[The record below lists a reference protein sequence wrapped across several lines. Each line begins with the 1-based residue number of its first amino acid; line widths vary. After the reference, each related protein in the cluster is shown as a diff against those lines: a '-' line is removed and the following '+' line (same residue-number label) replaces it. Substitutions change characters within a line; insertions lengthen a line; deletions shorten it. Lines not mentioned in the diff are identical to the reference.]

1 MTTAQSSTQPATP
14 IQLGSCRKIL
24 VVKLDSLGDFLLVT
38 PFLRGLRR
46 AAPQAHIDLLV
57 APQTLPLAEL
67 CPYVNRVVGFQVTQ
81 QGVSFTAQASGAQTS
96 RDGFLAD
103 FAAHTYDLAV
113 VPRWD
118 LDMGFAS
125 WVCRSSE
132 APRRVGFAAPR
143 MYAQH
148 CGYAQQNYTDILHR
162 PFAAHEVEHYEA
174 LLDFLLGVSEPG
186 RAFSSHPDQTPTEAW
201 IRADDLAAAK
211 RMLAETQMNPS
222 RPLLAVC
229 PGAAG
234 ANRRMPPHKL
244 RAILRR
250 ANTLLPGLQFLV
262 LGSAADRQAA
272 EALRSVLPEC
282 ASLCG
287 RTTLRESVALLSRA
301 TAAVTMDSGPAHLAA
316 AVETPVVVFSPHP
329 RNGDPI
335 DNHSPVR
342 FGPWGR
348 GERIVLQPEAGVW
361 PCTDRCRSQAAN
373 CLFAIDDEGAA
384 EAICGITERAWKRR
398 ESLNIPEIAPANIS
412 PGLAGMDDARCAVS
426 PW

>member
-148 CGYAQQNYTDILHR
+148 GGYAQQNYTDILHR

-211 RMLAETQMNPS
+211 QMLAETQMDPS

-229 PGAAG
+229 PAA
-234 ANRRMPPHKL
+234 
-244 RAILRR
+244 
-250 ANTLLPGLQFLV
+250 
-262 LGSAADRQAA
+262 RQAA

-282 ASLCG
+282 VSLCG
-287 RTTLRESVALLSRA
+287 RTTLRETVALLSRA

-361 PCTDRCRSQAAN
+361 PCTERCRSQAAN